1 MKLQEMREKTQEDLK
16 SAIVDWKKQ
25 LFDLRLQKATHKLEN
40 TALIQNTKRMIAQAK
55 TVLNEKSEA

>member
-1 MKLQEMREKTQEDLK
+1 MKLQEMREKTKEDLK
-16 SAIVDWKKQ
+16 GVIVDLKKQ

>member
-16 SAIVDWKKQ
+16 SAIVGLKKQ

>member
-16 SAIVDWKKQ
+16 SAIVDLKKQ
-25 LFDLRLQKATHKLEN
+25 LFDLRLKKATHKLEN

-55 TVLNEKSEA
+55 TVLNEKSQA

>member
-1 MKLQEMREKTQEDLK
+1 MKLEEMRTKPKEDLK
-16 SAIVDWKKQ
+16 SAIVDLKKQ

-40 TALIQNTKRMIAQAK
+40 TALIQNTKRMIAQAR

>member
-1 MKLQEMREKTQEDLK
+1 MKLEEMRTKPKEDLK
-16 SAIVDWKKQ
+16 SAIVDLKKQ